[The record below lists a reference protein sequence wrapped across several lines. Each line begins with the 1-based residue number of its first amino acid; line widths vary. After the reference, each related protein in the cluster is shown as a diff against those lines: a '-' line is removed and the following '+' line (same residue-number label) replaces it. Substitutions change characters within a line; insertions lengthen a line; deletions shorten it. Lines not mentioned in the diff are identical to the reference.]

1 VGTKHSCLAFSTA
14 APTTANMT
22 AFLNVDHLL
31 HGGPGGSKGWSGELE
46 SPFEL
51 LHLLLALAGRP
62 EVLVPQGL
70 HEAHNVMCRPK
81 LQIGFINLHTAAQQV
96 RAMHPTSWM

>member
-1 VGTKHSCLAFSTA
+1 MLCSQQASHTVMSRQCG
-14 APTTANMT
+14 
-22 AFLNVDHLL
+22 HLL
-31 HGGPGGSKGWSGELE
+31 HGGSGGSKGWPGELE

-62 EVLVPQGL
+62 EVVVSQGL

-96 RAMHPTSWM
+96 EAMHQTC